1 MGRWVVV
8 AFFAGGALVAV
19 LLSMSQTLVGIIAP
33 PPIRHAP
40 EIVFTD
46 AYLND
51 PTTIAQGKKLWAKRC
66 ESCHGKA
73 AYPGSAPK
81 LRATRYQPTF
91 IYDRITNGF
100 RTMPALKTE
109 FSIEERRAIVAYVK
123 SPDFKD

>member
-8 AFFAGGALVAV
+8 AFLAGGALVAV

-33 PPIRHAP
+33 S
-40 EIVFTD
+40 EIEFTD

-51 PTTIAQGKKLWAKRC
+51 PTTIAQGKELWAKRC
-66 ESCHGKA
+66 ASCHGKA

-109 FSIEERRAIVAYVK
+109 FSLEERRAIVAYVK
-123 SPDFKD
+123 SPGFKD